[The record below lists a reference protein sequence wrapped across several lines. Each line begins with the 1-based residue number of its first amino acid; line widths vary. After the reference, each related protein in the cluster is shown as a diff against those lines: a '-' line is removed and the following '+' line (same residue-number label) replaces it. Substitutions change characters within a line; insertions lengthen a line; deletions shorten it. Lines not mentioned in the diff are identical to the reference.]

1 MHTLKETFKEPNTFQ
16 KLQIAKS
23 GFHLSKLRSC
33 VAILIH
39 SDDFKWK
46 ANETRKVYSPTWM
59 FFAENK
65 WKPPET
71 GFSILQ
77 NF

>member
-1 MHTLKETFKEPNTFQ
+1 MHTFEETFKEPNTFQ

-33 VAILIH
+33 VAVLIAMT
-39 SDDFKWK
+39 SNEKQ
-46 ANETRKVYSPTWM
+46 NETRKVYSPTRM

-71 GFSILQ
+71 GF
-77 NF
+77 